1 MYKVNGLMLVF
12 MLFLSCYGFYYN
24 QASHNI
30 ESRNAII
37 DEFIHSYLLEQVD
50 VRLHFK
56 DTIVKE
62 KGRIL
67 IEGISKA
74 NFLNGA
80 ENNMSFLPPII
91 KNQTRLN
98 EKLWEG
104 AERLNDS
111 VLILRYLKAES
122 DTVKDIDIGRR
133 TWAFYHGNTENHH
146 FITLIYFETCSTKV
160 INYNSGLVDYSFY
173 CGGSALNHDGTL
185 FFHYDQRYPFFEP
198 VRFSLYE
205 LSTGKLEEVFKLTSN
220 VSDGWH
226 PSVAFFTSNNEI
238 YYVHV
243 IRSPETRERFFA
255 KMTFEFY
262 E

>member
-1 MYKVNGLMLVF
+1 MFY
-12 MLFLSCYGFYYN
+12 LSFYGCSN
-24 QASHNI
+24 QAQNNI
-30 ESRNAII
+30 NNRAEII

-50 VRLHFK
+50 VRLHYR
-56 DTIVKE
+56 DTIIHDKC
-62 KGRIL
+62 KIF

-74 NFLNGA
+74 TFINGA
-80 ENNMSFLPPII
+80 ENNMLYLPPII

-98 EKLWEG
+98 EGLWEG
-104 AERLNDS
+104 AKRINDS
-111 VLILRYLKAES
+111 VLVIRHSKTELDTLKDS
-122 DTVKDIDIGRR
+122 DEGKRNWT
-133 TWAFYHGNTENHH
+133 FYHRNTENHH
-146 FITLIYFETCSTKV
+146 FITLSYFETCSTKV
-160 INYNSGLVDYSFY
+160 VNYNSGLEDYSFY
-173 CGGSALNHDGTL
+173 CGGNAINHNGTL

-198 VRFSLYE
+198 VRLSLYE

-226 PSVAFFTSNNEI
+226 PSVAFFTSNTEI